1 MGADRLVIDLE
12 NISYTYPDGRSV
24 LSGLS
29 FKLTEGARAGLIG
42 PNGSGKTTLLHLLMG
57 LISPTDGKIHLFG
70 REMQSETDFRETRKK
85 IGLVFQNAD
94 DQLFSPTVL
103 EDVAF
108 GPLNLGASPAEAK
121 EIAIKTL
128 TDLNLIGFEDRIS
141 YRLSGG
147 EKKLVALATVLAM
160 DPSVLVMDEPTTGLD
175 EETNERIVNILN
187 ALDKTLLIVSHEYD
201 FLARTTRNFFSMRQ
215 GQVFDAGDSS
225 KLHTH
230 VHAHIEGGLPH
241 KHRNLIK

>member
-1 MGADRLVIDLE
+1 MGADHLVIDLE
-12 NISYTYPDGRSV
+12 NIRFTYPDGRSV
-24 LSGLS
+24 LKELS
-29 FKLTEGARAGLIG
+29 FKLAEGARAGLIG
-42 PNGSGKTTLLHLLMG
+42 PNGSGKTTLLHMLMG
-57 LISPTDGKIHLFG
+57 LIPQTEGTIRLFG
-70 REMQSETDFRETRKK
+70 REMQSETDFRESRKK

-108 GPLNLGASPAEAK
+108 GPLNLGAGPSEAK

-128 TDLNLIGFEDRIS
+128 NDLNLTGFEDRIS

-160 DPSVLVMDEPTTGLD
+160 DPAVLVMDEPTTGLD
-175 EETNERIVNILN
+175 EETNDRIVNILN
-187 ALDKTLLIVSHEYD
+187 TLDKTLLIVSHEYD

-230 VHAHIEGGLPH
+230 IHAHIEGGLPH

>member
-24 LSGLS
+24 LKDLS
-29 FKLTEGARAGLIG
+29 FKLAEGARAGLIG

>member
-1 MGADRLVIDLE
+1 MVADDLVINLE
-12 NISYTYPDGRSV
+12 NINYTYPDGRTV
-24 LSGLS
+24 LKDLS
-29 FKLTEGARAGLIG
+29 FRLEKGARAGLIG

-57 LISPTDGKIHLFG
+57 LIPPTDGAIRLFG
-70 REMQSETDFRETRKK
+70 REMQSEKDFRETRKK

-108 GPLNLGASPAEAK
+108 GPLNLGASPAEAR
-121 EIAIKTL
+121 ETALKTL
-128 TDLNLIGFEDRIS
+128 NDLNLAGFEDRIS

-160 DPSVLVMDEPTTGLD
+160 DPAVLVMDEPTTGLD
-175 EETNERIVNILN
+175 EETNDRIVNILN
-187 ALDKTLLIVSHEYD
+187 TLDKTLLIVSHEYN
-201 FLARTTRNFFSMRQ
+201 FLAQTTQDFYSMRD
-215 GQVFDAGDSS
+215 GNVSYAGDST

-230 VHAHIEGGLPH
+230 YHAHAAGEVPH
-241 KHRNLIK
+241 KHA

>member
-24 LSGLS
+24 LKDLS
-29 FKLTEGARAGLIG
+29 FKLAEGARAGLIG

-241 KHRNLIK
+241 KHRTLIK